1 LVTRLRKSSGLLG
14 SSSGF
19 TLVELSITVLI
30 LGVIIGLGILSYTNI
45 SRGMAMSA
53 ARKQVEAALE
63 RAKASARQENV
74 TYVLIFYSEADAA
87 HPNTYEFR
95 NRVEESGSWVERSVD
110 RSVSGEEVI
119 REGDSFYVKVTSGV
133 KVASTV
139 GVTFSP
145 RGTEMAVTPA
155 TVTLRIGNRN
165 ARVSIDAAGKVT
177 TG

>member
-1 LVTRLRKSSGLLG
+1 MTRRRASPGRLSST
-14 SSSGF
+14 SGF
-19 TLVELSITVLI
+19 TLVELSITVLV

-45 SRGMAMSA
+45 SRGMALSA

-74 TYVLIFYSEADAA
+74 TYVLIFYSEADAT
-87 HPNTYEFR
+87 HPNTFEFR
-95 NRVEESGSWVERSVD
+95 NRVEESGVWVERSVD
-110 RSVSGEEVI
+110 RSVSGEEVVQD
-119 REGDSFYVKVTSGV
+119 GGSYYVKVTNGV
-133 KVASTV
+133 KVSSSV
-139 GVTFSP
+139 SVTFTP